1 MSGPIGAGAG
11 APAPTGLREP
21 TAAELTELEG
31 LLSLRKQRGDR
42 ILAWL
47 KAHPDVR
54 LDLPTNF
61 YEPGKWSWGSTPIG
75 MILKDDI
82 LHATHPVIAEALT
95 RVPDFSKQTSETK
108 PDTLEGYMKWYKG
121 LYRSLYSRLK
131 APIIDAKY
139 DLLRKTIADRA
150 VKPIGE
156 ARMADSLARQK
167 NLPPDVGDLIASKLS
182 GQTGP
187 TSSQIQSQRETAKK
201 QLGVRG
207 GRRRK
212 TRRTRRR

>member
-1 MSGPIGAGAG
+1 MS
-11 APAPTGLREP
+11 GLREP
-21 TAAELTELEG
+21 TAAELTQLEG
-31 LLSLRKQRGDR
+31 LLSVRKQRGDR

-54 LDLPTNF
+54 LDIPTSF
-61 YEPGKWSWGSTPIG
+61 YEPGKWSWANTPIG
-75 MILKDDI
+75 AILRDDI
-82 LHATHPVIAEALT
+82 LHATHPVVAEALT

-108 PDTLEGYMKWYKG
+108 PDTLEAYMKWYVG
-121 LYRSLYSRLK
+121 LYRRLYSRLK

-167 NLPPDVGDLIASKLS
+167 NLPLDVGDLIASKLS

-212 TRRTRRR
+212 TRRRR

>member
-21 TAAELTELEG
+21 TAAELTQLEG
-31 LLSLRKQRGDR
+31 LLTVRKQRGDR

-54 LDLPTNF
+54 LDFPTDF
-61 YEPGKWSWGSTPIG
+61 YEPGKWSWASTPIG
-75 MILKDDI
+75 AILRDDI
-82 LHATHPVIAEALT
+82 LHATHPVVAEALT

-108 PDTLEGYMKWYKG
+108 PYTLEAYMKWYKG
-121 LYRSLYSRLK
+121 LYRRLYSRLK

-139 DLLRKTIADRA
+139 DLLRKTIADRT

-182 GQTGP
+182 GTTGP
-187 TSSQIQSQRETAKK
+187 VSSQIQTQRETAKK

-212 TRRTRRR
+212 TRRR